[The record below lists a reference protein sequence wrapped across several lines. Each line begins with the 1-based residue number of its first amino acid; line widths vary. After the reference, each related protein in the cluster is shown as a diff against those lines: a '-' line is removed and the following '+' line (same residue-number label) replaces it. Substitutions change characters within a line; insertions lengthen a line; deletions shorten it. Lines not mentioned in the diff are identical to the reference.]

1 MKLTP
6 NQQNTN
12 RRSALRLQRESEL
25 FGASLFATHT
35 RESVIIGA
43 KFFRD
48 DLPYFVEA
56 LSEVA
61 TDTKYLGKSL
71 SIIG

>member
-1 MKLTP
+1 M
-6 NQQNTN
+6 
-12 RRSALRLQRESEL
+12 RESEL
-25 FGASLFATHT
+25 FGATLFSSHT
-35 RESVIIGA
+35 RESVILGA

-61 TDTKYLGKSL
+61 QLTKYLGE
-71 SIIG
+71 